1 MLTPLTY
8 FCLLQ
13 GVSARVCQCLQHK
26 YRGNG
31 YLEEGKV
38 SQAIEEYR
46 RALEVGVESQRG
58 ILLLQR
64 ANAYLRRASQ
74 HRDSLRQI
82 VQELVK
88 SVPDPGTLRAVYE
101 EASDQPLLA
110 LSLFRSVLEKTSAQK
125 SQFRKTQYR
134 HGLYQH
140 ALLKASQDALEAT
153 SLLPNYGTAFYRT
166 GEILSEL
173 WKVKESLQ
181 YYDRAVVLDPSLAPK
196 VRSVTDR
203 LRRREELLESARAY
217 GWTDNALRLALDV
230 S

>member
-1 MLTPLTY
+1 M
-8 FCLLQ
+8 
-13 GVSARVCQCLQHK
+13 CQCLQHK

-31 YLEEGKV
+31 YLEENRVGL
-38 SQAIEEYR
+38 AIEEYR
-46 RALEVGVESQRG
+46 RALELNVDSQRG

-64 ANAYLRRASQ
+64 ATAYLRRASQ
-74 HRDSLRQI
+74 HRDSLQRI
-82 VQELVK
+82 VNDLAK
-88 SVPDPGTLRAVYE
+88 TVPDPGTLRAVYE
-101 EASDQPLLA
+101 EAASGPRVLA
-110 LSLFRSVLEKTSAQK
+110 LSLFRSVLERTSAQT
-125 SQFRKTQYR
+125 SRFRKTQYR

-181 YYDRAVVLDPSLAPK
+181 YYDRAVALDPTLAPK

-203 LRRREELLESARAY
+203 LQRRDELLESARAY